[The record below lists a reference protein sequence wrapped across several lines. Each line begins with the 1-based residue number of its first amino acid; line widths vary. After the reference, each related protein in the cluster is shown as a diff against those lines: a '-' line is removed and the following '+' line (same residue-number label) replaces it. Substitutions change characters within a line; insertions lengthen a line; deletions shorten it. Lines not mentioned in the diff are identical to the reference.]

1 MTDAAGVLADV
12 VEEHLD
18 EAEFLFGQWSD
29 GARSPRFSLADV
41 RKTIEPRLAAHLDG
55 LIVGEK
61 AVADTLLWPALGDDA
76 ESPARVAA
84 AALALLAEPG
94 AAVRDRLIETFRTTP
109 AAPVREG
116 LARAFKVSARDDL
129 GEPLRLAVYATE
141 DAAAQAA
148 LLGVLAARRVDAGP
162 ILNALLQRTEPDLLA
177 AALACAAASD
187 RARLR
192 QPVEARLAH
201 PEASVR
207 AAALRT
213 AMIWNLQAG
222 WRACATEARA
232 GAPQAMVLLA
242 MLGGPR
248 DLPLLVDA
256 LRSTEHRKNA
266 LFALGCSGQVEAVDA
281 CLPFLAD
288 ADAPTAKLAFE
299 AIAAITGVALF
310 DEPFVA
316 PAPAE
321 PPADAPL
328 PPLEEDLAT
337 DLTPAAHDELPLPNA
352 AEVRKW
358 WTSKRGSMAANQ
370 RYLRGMIVSAPSV
383 QLALAEG
390 PLRRTGPLALEIAIR
405 SGGRTQLAALRIG
418 QNAPVLPPDL
428 AMHRAPGWV

>member
-1 MTDAAGVLADV
+1 
-12 VEEHLD
+12 
-18 EAEFLFGQWSD
+18 
-29 GARSPRFSLADV
+29 
-41 RKTIEPRLAAHLDG
+41 
-55 LIVGEK
+55 
-61 AVADTLLWPALGDDA
+61 
-76 ESPARVAA
+76 
-84 AALALLAEPG
+84 
-94 AAVRDRLIETFRTTP
+94 
-109 AAPVREG
+109 
-116 LARAFKVSARDDL
+116 
-129 GEPLRLAVYATE
+129 
-141 DAAAQAA
+141 
-148 LLGVLAARRVDAGP
+148 
-162 ILNALLQRTEPDLLA
+162 LA

-248 DLPLLVDA
+248 DLPLLFDA
-256 LRSTEHRKNA
+256 LRSPEHRKNA

-337 DLTPAAHDELPLPNA
+337 DLTPAAHDDLPLPNA

-370 RYLRGMIVSAPSV
+370 RYLRGMIVSTPSV

-405 SGGRTQLAALRIG
+405 TGGRTQLAALRIG
-418 QNAPVLPPDL
+418 QSAPALPPDL